1 MRISRSAMYAI
12 SALAAAALL
21 AACSG
26 AGGSQSYAPSGSG
39 VTSPMA
45 HHPFMPDHNFPGY
58 TGVKAPFSKPDH
70 SKSWIS
76 PDAKRAPRIMFV
88 TDYALGDVYM
98 YSMPDVVLK
107 GTLTGFSGPQG
118 ECTDGSN
125 IFITNTN
132 TSQVFKYSR
141 TGTLLATLSDSGEY
155 PTGCSV
161 NRANGDVV
169 VSNIISTSGT
179 SGNLEL
185 YKGGTGSPTPITNP
199 NQYEYFFPTFDNN
212 GNIYVDGFS
221 NSFTFLLSECTA
233 TSSIYSCHN
242 VSVSGASPFFP
253 GGLNWNGPA
262 GQLVVGDQECGGTL
276 SSCWYS
282 GTVSGSTYT
291 VSGSTTLSNFDGT
304 GCDVDQGA
312 LGPFGKYAGGGCIT
326 FGTSVSTSDRWSFP
340 AGGTPGW
347 YNNAVSEPIGAAIS
361 NK

>member
-26 AGGSQSYAPSGSG
+26 AGGTQSYASSGSG

-45 HHPFMPDHNFPGY
+45 HHPFLPDHNFPGY
-58 TGVKAPFSKPDH
+58 TGVKPPFSKPDH

-88 TDYALGDVYM
+88 SDYALGDVYV

-107 GTLTGFSGPQG
+107 GTLTGLSGPQG

-125 IFITNTN
+125 IWITNTN
-132 TSQVFKYSR
+132 TSEIFKYSR
-141 TGTLLATLSDSGEY
+141 TGALIATLSDAGEY

-161 NRANGDVV
+161 NRSNGDLV
-169 VSNIISTSGT
+169 VSNIINTSGGA
-179 SGNLEL
+179 GNLEV
-185 YKGGTGSPTPITNP
+185 YTGGTGPPTPLTNSA
-199 NQYEYFFPTFDNN
+199 QLEYFFPTYDNA
-212 GNIYVDGFS
+212 GNIFVDGIS
-221 NSFTFLLSECTA
+221 TSGTFILTECSPCT
-233 TSSIYSCHN
+233 TVTI
-242 VSVSGASPFFP
+242 SGASPFFP

-282 GTVSGSTYT
+282 GTVSSGTYT
-291 VSGSTTLSNFDGT
+291 VSGTTTLSNFDGT
-304 GCDVDQGA
+304 ACDVDQGA